1 MNSKTL
7 KVCYTNKTSYS
18 SIYHSSGY
26 TTVPKINVEGKW
38 LEELGFHIGDKVNIE
53 YDEGIIKITP
63 APEAEVLM
71 VAEPAASFISKKSSK
86 KSPKSILR

>member
-1 MNSKTL
+1 MLHTRKRQPEGCPRTRRYTMNSKTL

-53 YDEGIIKITP
+53 YDEGIAYCSITCGDT
-63 APEAEVLM
+63 
-71 VAEPAASFISKKSSK
+71 
-86 KSPKSILR
+86 